1 MTTKNEFYRQINQV
15 VINAVD
21 LGLINKQVV
30 EKIAAKSK
38 KCFKSLVKN
47 VFDGEKPQ
55 FLASYLTNERIFAFL
70 KKDSQLVIVCFCE
83 FNGEKEPH
91 EPIFTC
97 DEISNAVGSFACL
110 LENEPGIGTFG
121 GFETELVQLYLTD
134 ECAYFENV
142 HTDALAKQAV
152 EDIVDELLKE
162 LRDE

>member
-1 MTTKNEFYRQINQV
+1 MTTKNEFYRQMNQV

-21 LGLINKQVV
+21 LGLITKQTG

-38 KCFKSLVKN
+38 KCFKSLVNN
-47 VFDGEKPQ
+47 VFDVEKPQ
-55 FLASYLTNERIFAFL
+55 FLASYLTEERIFVFL
-70 KKDSQLVIVCFCE
+70 KKGSKLAIVCFCE

-97 DEISNAVGSFACL
+97 DEISNAVNSFACL
-110 LENEPGIGTFG
+110 LENEPGIGTFE
-121 GFETELVQLYLTD
+121 GFNTDITQLYVTD

-152 EDIVDELLKE
+152 EDIIDELLKE
-162 LRDE
+162 LRNE